1 MYADRAKRFSPVGA
15 GAALAVNGALIAGL
29 IFAFAPVIVQRITH
43 DPTTLI
49 TIPPDAPPPPPI
61 DDTVKPKT
69 DQQQVIQD
77 PYVPPVEN
85 PTHSD
90 NTLVGSN
97 IKIETPPVIGP
108 PATGGGEVVH
118 ETVAP
123 PPLIAAVVD
132 PRYARDFQPDYPAM
146 EIRSGFEGTVAVRV
160 LIGVD
165 GRVKQVE
172 QVGAGNANFF
182 NATRRQALAH
192 WRFKPATRGGV
203 PQESWKTMTVRF
215 ELSGE

>member
-1 MYADRAKRFSPVGA
+1 MYADRAKRFSPAGA

-29 IFAFAPVIVQRITH
+29 ILAFAPQIVTAVQHKVLETYDVRKEI
-43 DPTTLI
+43 
-49 TIPPDAPPPPPI
+49 PPPPPVDEI
-61 DDTVKPKT
+61 KPKVDTVHN
-69 DQQQVIQD
+69 D
-77 PYVPPVEN
+77 PQIFQPPVDT

-90 NTLVGSN
+90 NPIQGTD
-97 IKIETPPVIGP
+97 IRPETQPVIGP
-108 PATGGGEVVH
+108 PATTGGEVVH

-132 PRYARDFQPDYPAM
+132 PRYARDFQPDYPAA